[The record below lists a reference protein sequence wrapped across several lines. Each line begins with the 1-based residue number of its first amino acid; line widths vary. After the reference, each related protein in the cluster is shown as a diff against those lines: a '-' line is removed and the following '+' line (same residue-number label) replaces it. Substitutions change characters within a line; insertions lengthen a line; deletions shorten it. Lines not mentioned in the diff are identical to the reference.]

1 MSAEEVKKVMA
12 VQWEEKEPYCMP
24 HGYQYK
30 LENVDN
36 YLKEMDELLLEA
48 GMEGLGYQSQ
58 AENIQKTALGMG
70 LLNAY
75 ISTLMSEIDAQI
87 DQPLYR
93 GFQNEATE
101 QLSRIRMEDYSTEN
115 TLGLKRHY
123 KIHDAYGQIME
134 YDAQAVSLTMKDFLG
149 LTSLNDN
156 AGHGDLIGMPKE
168 FSDFTNL
175 FAVEYD
181 KIKDNLKDETGK
193 EVTLEEY
200 LTYLNTKGE
209 FDNKMDKPLQELI
222 SAILDVTI
230 IKPLIEMC
238 TGYDM
243 ITGEDLTDFE
253 RGLKGVFAVVD
264 VVTLFIGIKA
274 SGVAKLFSREALETG
289 GRIIATDLISNGTA
303 YAVGKMGEELGLPLP
318 ITLMLSLGAGVTVS
332 LTAGK
337 YVFKDSAGNVVLE
350 AGADEVD
357 EIRTQ
362 IKRQAQ
368 NGSDALEGGSGHRYS
383 VDSAMF
389 PDDEAAGVLRNG
401 EYVKNPT
408 AHNINDYISEGSNYL
423 GSKNMN
429 GQYMYVV
436 DMDGNIIIGTRG
448 GQRMPHPTLVGGRN
462 PQVQA
467 AGMIEIRGGKI
478 YSINNASGHFK
489 PSIES
494 LEVAE
499 DVFSNLPQNIFSKD
513 FQGYL
518 PYGE

>member
-149 LTSLNDN
+149 LTSLDDN

-289 GRIIATDLISNGTA
+289 GRIIATDMISNGTA

-318 ITLMLSLGAGVTVS
+318 ITLMLSMGAGVTVS

-357 EIRTQ
+357 GIRTQ
-362 IKRQAQ
+362 IKQGVET
-368 NGSDALEGGSGHRYS
+368 GSDVLEGGTVPKGTLTGKLDGLTTAERTM
-383 VDSAMF
+383 VDDLLNAGNNVEIIPRSNIPGDKT
-389 PDDEAAGVLRNG
+389 PDFLVNGVKTELKTLTGTSLNTPVTRIQDGFKQGAEAV
-401 EYVKNPT
+401 
-408 AHNINDYISEGSNYL
+408 
-423 GSKNMN
+423 
-429 GQYMYVV
+429 
-436 DMDGNIIIGTRG
+436 IID
-448 GQRMPHPTLVGGRN
+448 GRN
-462 PQVQA
+462 TGLTLDDANTV
-467 AGMIEIRGGKI
+467 IERALGKYGG
-478 YSINNASGHFK
+478 
-489 PSIES
+489 E
-494 LEVAE
+494 
-499 DVFSNLPQNIFSKD
+499 LPGIVEIWTTE
-513 FQGYL
+513 GIL
-518 PYGE
+518 RR

>member
-318 ITLMLSLGAGVTVS
+318 ITLMLSVGAGVTVS

-357 EIRTQ
+357 GIRTQ
-362 IKRQAQ
+362 IKQ
-368 NGSDALEGGSGHRYS
+368 GVKYS
-383 VDSAMF
+383 PA
-389 PDDEAAGVLRNG
+389 
-401 EYVKNPT
+401 NPGPL
-408 AHNINDYISEGSNYL
+408 NE
-423 GSKNMN
+423 
-429 GQYMYVV
+429 
-436 DMDGNIIIGTRG
+436 
-448 GQRMPHPTLVGGRN
+448 
-462 PQVQA
+462 
-467 AGMIEIRGGKI
+467 
-478 YSINNASGHFK
+478 
-489 PSIES
+489 
-494 LEVAE
+494 EVANSFNGATYTERVLTE
-499 DVFSNLPQNIFSKD
+499 DTVMYRVSGGNAKEVGSYMSTTPQGGGLQSQLDLALNPAWGNTAENVTRVVVPQGTTIYEGIAAPQNIYDSLGNVIGTLPGGGNQVYIPIVEMGW
-513 FQGYL
+513 FQ
-518 PYGE
+518 

>member
-1 MSAEEVKKVMA
+1 
-12 VQWEEKEPYCMP
+12 
-24 HGYQYK
+24 
-30 LENVDN
+30 
-36 YLKEMDELLLEA
+36 MDEIIHDT
-48 GMEGLGYQSQ
+48 GMKGPGYQSRT
-58 AENIQKTALGMG
+58 EEIQKTALGM
-70 LLNAY
+70 
-75 ISTLMSEIDAQI
+75 
-87 DQPLYR
+87 
-93 GFQNEATE
+93 
-101 QLSRIRMEDYSTEN
+101 
-115 TLGLKRHY
+115 
-123 KIHDAYGQIME
+123 
-134 YDAQAVSLTMKDFLG
+134 G

-175 FAVEYD
+175 FAVKYAS
-181 KIKDNLKDETGK
+181 IKDDLKARAGREIS
-193 EVTLEEY
+193 LEEY
-200 LTYLNTKGE
+200 LTYLDTQGE

-274 SGVAKLFSREALETG
+274 SGVAREALKTG

-368 NGSDALEGGSGHRYS
+368 NGSDALEGGSYAS
-383 VDSAMF
+383 PNKVDSLLDGRPELTGSTRDKLLATVQD
-389 PDDEAAGVLRNG
+389 PELSKIVNELYRPGATVGDGGTAA
-401 EYVKNPT
+401 
-408 AHNINDYISEGSNYL
+408 I
-423 GSKNMN
+423 
-429 GQYMYVV
+429 
-436 DMDGNIIIGTRG
+436 
-448 GQRMPHPTLVGGRN
+448 LV
-462 PQVQA
+462 
-467 AGMIEIRGGKI
+467 E
-478 YSINNASGHFK
+478 
-489 PSIES
+489 E
-494 LEVAE
+494 
-499 DVFSNLPQNIFSKD
+499 FSKGSSTHLLKATERLKQLKKLASSGKLGLND
-513 FQGYL
+513 LDVVEALIDDLESAISLYN
-518 PYGE
+518 

>member
-357 EIRTQ
+357 GIRTQ
-362 IKRQAQ
+362 IKQGVET
-368 NGSDALEGGSGHRYS
+368 GSDVLEGGLEPGTLSN
-383 VDSAMF
+383 VDARKWYLEQEAKI
-389 PDDEAAGVLRNG
+389 PDLIDDSLPLEQQARQAFDLRN
-401 EYVKNPT
+401 
-408 AHNINDYISEGSNYL
+408 
-423 GSKNMN
+423 
-429 GQYMYVV
+429 QYRTQARELMSDRQLAESLYAS
-436 DMDGNIIIGTRG
+436 DPNLTWEQIIQKQIDKGLSG
-448 GQRMPHPTLVGGRN
+448 DD
-462 PQVQA
+462 
-467 AGMIEIRGGKI
+467 I
-478 YSINNASGHFK
+478 YKAI
-489 PSIES
+489 IES
-494 LEVAE
+494 SQRSRTSVNQSLGLE
-499 DVFSNLPQNIFSKD
+499 
-513 FQGYL
+513 
-518 PYGE
+518 